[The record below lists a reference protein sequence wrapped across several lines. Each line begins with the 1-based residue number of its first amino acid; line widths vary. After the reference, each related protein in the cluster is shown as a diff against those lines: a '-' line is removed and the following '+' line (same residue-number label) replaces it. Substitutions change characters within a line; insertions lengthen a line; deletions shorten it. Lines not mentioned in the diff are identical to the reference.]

1 MPDDRGELW
10 THKAARAPQNLDKL
24 AAIVQ
29 SFRVYRVDGVA
40 LHKPQRVKNAL
51 NSTQHGAAASPP

>member
-40 LHKPQRVKNAL
+40 LHKPQRVNKMR
-51 NSTQHGAAASPP
+51 